1 MNIQISASDILG
13 AILLAGAFYIGYR
26 AKKGDAKAQKAAGVI
41 LTIAFF
47 VRKYFVFIIG
57 ALLLGGSWYYGEYM

>member
-1 MNIQISASDILG
+1 MNVYLSDIIG

-26 AKKGDAKAQKAAGVI
+26 AKKGDAKAQTAAGVI

-47 VRKYFVFIIG
+47 VRKYFVFLIG

>member
-1 MNIQISASDILG
+1 MNVYLSDIIG
-13 AILLAGAFYIGYR
+13 AILLASAFYIGYR
-26 AKKGDAKAQKAAGVI
+26 AKKGDAKAQKAAGAI

-47 VRKYFVFIIG
+47 VRKYFVFLIG

>member
-1 MNIQISASDILG
+1 MNVYLSDIIG

-26 AKKGDAKAQKAAGVI
+26 AKKGDAKAQKTAGVI

-47 VRKYFVFIIG
+47 VRKYFVFLIG

>member
-1 MNIQISASDILG
+1 MNVYLSDIIG

-41 LTIAFF
+41 LTITFF
-47 VRKYFVFIIG
+47 VRKYFVFLIG

>member
-1 MNIQISASDILG
+1 MNVYLSDIIG

-47 VRKYFVFIIG
+47 VRKYFVFLIG
-57 ALLLGGSWYYGEYM
+57 ALMLGGSWYYGEYM